1 MFPKATKLVHLLDA
15 KTQHYFSLQWY
26 AGGFLFFC
34 LIPISFSTQT
44 IPNLLQF
51 PQTSDHQWH
60 QHGYWAPNF
69 LLCPI
74 TPCANQFCSIC
85 STKLDC
91 LLIYLW
97 RLWMQKSSWLDLREG
112 VKVLSNAEK
121 PQGETLWYNVNWS
134 PDSFLLSF
142 SSSLDFLLQ
151 LNRRKP
157 FSWTSLKTISLSGI
171 SKLWS
176 ESQIQSSASEAKNG
190 FGILKWLKK
199 VKRRAVSCAMKI
211 TWNSSFS
218 VQQSFIGTQPHSLPY
233 LLSVAAFM
241 LMMAELSCDGDHTTY
256 KAGNTR
262 YLKKFV
268 IPCSISHNKKRPA

>member
-1 MFPKATKLVHLLDA
+1 M
-15 KTQHYFSLQWY
+15 
-26 AGGFLFFC
+26 
-34 LIPISFSTQT
+34 
-44 IPNLLQF
+44 
-51 PQTSDHQWH
+51 
-60 QHGYWAPNF
+60 
-69 LLCPI
+69 
-74 TPCANQFCSIC
+74 PCANQFCSMC

-97 RLWMQKSSWLDLREG
+97 RLWMQKSSWLDLREW

-121 PQGETLWYNVNWS
+121 PQGETLLYNVNWS
-134 PDSFLLSF
+134 PDSFLLPF

-157 FSWTSLKTISLSGI
+157 FSWTSLKTISVSGI

-190 FGILKWLKK
+190 FGVLKWLKK

-218 VQQSFIGTQPHSLPY
+218 VQQSFIGTQPHSLAY
-233 LLSVAAFM
+233 LLSIAAFM

-256 KAGNTR
+256 KAGNTH